1 MHIVGRS
8 PQKAN
13 ESALECNA
21 QLTVHNGLIYEI
33 SSEIKSSKIFCS
45 WCEEFQTRT
54 QAYSGSR
61 MTLLLVDLL
70 NFL

>member
-33 SSEIKSSKIFCS
+33 CQKLKVIKNVCS
-45 WCEEFQTRT
+45 WCEEF
-54 QAYSGSR
+54 
-61 MTLLLVDLL
+61 
-70 NFL
+70 

>member
-21 QLTVHNGLIYEI
+21 QLTVHNGLLYEI
-33 SSEIKSSKIFCS
+33 LSEIKNRDVTAGEFLIFGAAS
-45 WCEEFQTRT
+45 AMQGQNLPTWFE
-54 QAYSGSR
+54 
-61 MTLLLVDLL
+61 
-70 NFL
+70 